1 MTWIIVLVVA
11 VAAGIVLWGVK
22 RSKVLKAKQELVQTI
37 DAVITSFGELK
48 QKVEAAD
55 INASHKKTL
64 VANIDRSIDT
74 LEGWQK
80 TALPDVTLF
89 KNHVAPIE
97 KEFHELRESVARELA
112 EYDVLPE

>member
-1 MTWIIVLVVA
+1 MTWIILLAVVVVA
-11 VAAGIVLWGVK
+11 GVALWAVK
-22 RSKVLKAKQELVQTI
+22 RSKVLKAKQELVRSI
-37 DAVITSFGELK
+37 DAVITSFGDLK
-48 QKVEAAD
+48 RKVEESD

-64 VANIDRSIDT
+64 VANIERSIDT

-97 KEFHELRESVARELA
+97 KEFYELRESVARELA
-112 EYDVLPE
+112 EYDVITS